1 MNNKN
6 IIILK
11 LFELILINSF
21 AITIIIILNKVN
33 NDNLNCVEFNNL
45 MDNNIYYIIALSILL
60 GIILLLYMNI
70 FYVIIKRINIEIFF
84 LIQYIILIM
93 DILFIIIG
101 YSIFISTMSI
111 LKNQMCNYN
120 DNIVALFILV
130 IYEILINIIML
141 TINICISDEI
151 YSYQ

>member
-33 NDNLNCVEFNNL
+33 DDNLNCVEFNNL

>member
-11 LFELILINSF
+11 FVEFILINAF
-21 AITIIIILNKVN
+21 AITIIIILSKVN
-33 NDNLNCVEFNNL
+33 DDNLNCAEFNNL

-141 TINICISDEI
+141 TINICISDKI

>member
-111 LKNQMCNYN
+111 LENQMCNYN

>member
-11 LFELILINSF
+11 FVEFILINAF
-21 AITIIIILNKVN
+21 AITIIIILSKVN
-33 NDNLNCVEFNNL
+33 DDNLNCTEFNNL

-84 LIQYIILIM
+84 LIQYVILVM